1 MMHSTC
7 KRNRQAGVTLME
19 LLIVVAIIAMISA
32 FAYPSYTQ
40 FVVRSKRTAATGAL
54 MQIADRQQQ
63 FFMDNKRYA
72 ATLTSLGYAN
82 DSIMIDDEGRVVP
95 DADAGRVYNVRIS
108 ASNIVTYELTA
119 TPQLKQAERDGKC
132 GSLTLTNTGARGQSG
147 ASDKC
152 W

>member
-1 MMHSTC
+1 MNAKLNS
-7 KRNRQAGVTLME
+7 RQSGVTLTE
-19 LLIVVAIIAMISA
+19 LMIVVAIISMVAA

-40 FVVRSKRTAATGAL
+40 FVVRSKRAVATGML

-72 ATLTSLGYAN
+72 GSLTSLGYAN
-82 DSIMIDDEGRVVP
+82 DSIMIDEEGAVVP
-95 DADAGRVYNVRIS
+95 TADGGRVYNVQIS

-119 TPQLKQAERDGKC
+119 TPQLKQAEKDTDC
-132 GSLTLTNTGARGQSG
+132 GNLTLTHTGEKGYSG
-147 ASDKC
+147 SGGSC